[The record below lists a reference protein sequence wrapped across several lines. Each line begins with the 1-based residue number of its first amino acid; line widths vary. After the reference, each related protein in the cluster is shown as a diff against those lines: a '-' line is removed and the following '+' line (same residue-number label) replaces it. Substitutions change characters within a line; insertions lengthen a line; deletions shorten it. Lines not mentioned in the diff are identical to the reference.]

1 MTWLYIYGALT
12 VGFVLGAL
20 VIALLKVGADDE

>member
-1 MTWLYIYGALT
+1 MTWIYIYGALT

-20 VIALLKVGADDE
+20 VMTLLRMGADDE

>member
-12 VGFVLGAL
+12 VGFVAGAL
-20 VIALLKVGADDE
+20 VVALLRAGADDE